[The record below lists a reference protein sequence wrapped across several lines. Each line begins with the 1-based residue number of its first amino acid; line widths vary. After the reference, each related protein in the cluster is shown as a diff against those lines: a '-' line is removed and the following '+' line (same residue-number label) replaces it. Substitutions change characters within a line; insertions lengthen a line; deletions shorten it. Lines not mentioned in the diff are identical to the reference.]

1 MQAISCNCRVAH
13 IWFETLCCVAQAR
26 KGVPVTCQNPKQETR
41 MAGGH
46 RNTLFQRSLA
56 IIGLVALF
64 GVGAAK
70 PSQAES
76 VLTVGMT
83 AGDIPATSG
92 NPDQGFEGFRF
103 VGYNLY
109 DSLALWDLS
118 SRDKPSDIKPG
129 LATSWEVDPNNHKRW
144 IFHLREGVKWHDGCP
159 FTADDVVWNFERV
172 TNEKSPQ
179 FYTVQMALSRT
190 YVTNFD
196 SVEKLDDHTVAIN
209 TKFVESLF
217 PYSMSY
223 FLMVSPCRAKEL
235 KYDWGAYAEHP
246 SGTGPYKFD
255 RMVAHERLEMVP
267 NKDYW
272 DKTRVPKQ
280 DRLVLLPMPE
290 AATRAAALLTGQV
303 NFIEAPA
310 PDTIPRLKSAGM
322 QIVTNKYPHNW
333 PYILNFVRGPMTDI
347 RVRRAANYA
356 LNRSEFVEMLGGLA
370 IEEYATMPPG
380 TPYYGNPVKYEY
392 NPDKAKALLKE
403 AGCLPCKITLAIST
417 SGSGQM
423 QPLPMN
429 ELAKSQLEE
438 VGFQVDLKV
447 MDWNSL
453 IEIGRSGV
461 PKYPEIDGY
470 NGSRALLDPM
480 SALIK
485 PVWKVH
491 WSPAGSNWGHYYNPD
506 VETLV
511 NDILN
516 EFDPAKRLVLL
527 TKLHEKENDEA
538 LMIWVVHDL
547 NPRALSPKL
556 SGFVQAQNWFQDL
569 TPIVVSP

>member
-1 MQAISCNCRVAH
+1 MVRHNAAMP
-13 IWFETLCCVAQAR
+13 R
-26 KGVPVTCQNPKQETR
+26 KWR
-41 MAGGH
+41 AAGFAAAFSI
-46 RNTLFQRSLA
+46 LSPSLA
-56 IIGLVALF
+56 A
-64 GVGAAK
+64 
-70 PSQAES
+70 AES
-76 VLTVGMT
+76 VVTVGMT
-83 AGDIPATSG
+83 AGDIPATTG

-109 DSLALWDLS
+109 DSMVLWDLS
-118 SRDKPSDIKPG
+118 QRDKPSDIKPG
-129 LATSWEVDPNNHKRW
+129 LATSWEVDPGNHKRW

-159 FTADDVVWNFERV
+159 FTADDVVWNFGRV
-172 TNEKSPQ
+172 ADPKSPQ

-196 SVEKLDDHTVAIN
+196 SIEKIDDHTVAIN

-223 FLMVSPCRAKEL
+223 LLMVSPCRAQAL

-246 SGTGPYKFD
+246 SGTGPYRFD
-255 RMVAHERLEMVP
+255 KMVAHERLEMVP
-267 NKDYW
+267 NNDYW
-272 DKTRVPKQ
+272 DKSRVPKQ
-280 DRLVLLPMPE
+280 DRLVLIPMPE

-310 PDTIPRLKSAGM
+310 PDTIPRLKAAGM
-322 QIVTNKYPHNW
+322 QIITNKYPHNW
-333 PYILNFVRGPMTDI
+333 PYILNFVRGPFTDI

-380 TPYYGNPVKYEY
+380 TPYYGNPIKYEF
-392 NPDKAKALLKE
+392 DQAKAKALLKE
-403 AGCLPCKITLAIST
+403 AGCMPCKITLAIST

-429 ELAKSQLEE
+429 ELVKSQLEE
-438 VGFQVDLKV
+438 VGFQVELKV

-453 IEIGRSGV
+453 TEVGRSGV

-491 WSPAGSNWGHYYNPD
+491 WSPAGSNWGHYSNPD

-511 NDILN
+511 EQILN
-516 EFDPAKRLVLL
+516 EFDPDKRLALL
-527 TKLHEKENDEA
+527 TRLHEKENDEA

-556 SGFVQAQNWFQDL
+556 TGFVQAQNWFQDL
-569 TPIVVSP
+569 TPIKVSP

>member
-1 MQAISCNCRVAH
+1 MADWPMKTC
-13 IWFETLCCVAQAR
+13 AR
-26 KGVPVTCQNPKQETR
+26 YILLTALLLAFVPAR
-41 MAGGH
+41 
-46 RNTLFQRSLA
+46 
-56 IIGLVALF
+56 
-64 GVGAAK
+64 
-70 PSQAES
+70 AES
-76 VLTVGMT
+76 VVTVGMT

-109 DSLALWDLS
+109 DGLALWDLS
-118 SRDKPSDIKPG
+118 KRDSPSDIKPG

-159 FTADDVVWNFERV
+159 FTADDVVWNYGRV
-172 TNEKSPQ
+172 ADQKAPQ
-179 FYTVQMALSRT
+179 FYTVQMAYTRT
-190 YVTNFD
+190 YVTNVE
-196 SVEKLDDHTVAIN
+196 SVEKLDDHTVAFT

-223 FLMVSPCRAKEL
+223 FLMVSPCRAQAL

-246 SGTGPYKFD
+246 SGTGPYRFD
-255 RMVAHERLEMVP
+255 RMVAHERLELVP

-272 DKTRVPKQ
+272 DRTRIAKH

-290 AATRAAALLTGQV
+290 ASTRAAALITGQV

-310 PDTIPRLKSAGM
+310 PDTIPRLKAAGM
-322 QIVTNKYPHNW
+322 QIVSNKYPHNW
-333 PYILNFVRGPMTDI
+333 PYTLNFVRGPFTDI

-356 LNRSEFVEMLGGLA
+356 LNRADFVEMLDGLA

-380 TPYYGNPVKYEY
+380 SPDYGNPVRYEY
-392 NPDKAKALLKE
+392 NPGKARALLKE

-429 ELAKSQLEE
+429 ELVKSQLEE
-438 VGFQVDLKV
+438 VGFQIDLKV

-453 IEIGRSGV
+453 IEVARSGV
-461 PKYPEIDGY
+461 VKYPEIDGY
-470 NGSRALLDPM
+470 NGSRALLDPL

-506 VETLV
+506 VEALV

-516 EFDPAKRLVLL
+516 EFDPAKRMVLL

-556 SGFVQAQNWFQDL
+556 TGFVQAQNWFQDM
-569 TPIVVSP
+569 TPIVVHP

>member
-1 MQAISCNCRVAH
+1 
-13 IWFETLCCVAQAR
+13 
-26 KGVPVTCQNPKQETR
+26 
-41 MAGGH
+41 MAGGP
-46 RNTLFQRSLA
+46 RTRFLQRSL
-56 IIGLVALF
+56 VAL
-64 GVGAAK
+64 GIATLLAGASL
-70 PSQAES
+70 PVSAES

-83 AGDIPATSG
+83 AGDIPATTG

-159 FTADDVVWNFERV
+159 FTADDVVWNFGRV
-172 TNEKSPQ
+172 ADPKAPQ

-196 SVEKLDDHTVAIN
+196 SVEKIDDHTVAIT

-223 FLMVSPCRAKEL
+223 LLMVSPCRAQAL

-246 SGTGPYKFD
+246 SGTGPYKYD

-272 DKTRVPKQ
+272 DKARVPKQ

-290 AATRAAALLTGQV
+290 AATRAAALMTGQV

-310 PDTIPRLKSAGM
+310 PDTIPRLKAAGM

-392 NPDKAKALLKE
+392 NPEKAKALLKE

-453 IEIGRSGV
+453 IEVGRSGV
-461 PKYPEIDGY
+461 AKYPEIDGY

-506 VETLV
+506 VEALV
-511 NDILN
+511 DQILN
-516 EFDPAKRLVLL
+516 EFDPDKRMVLL

-556 SGFVQAQNWFQDL
+556 TGFVQAQNWFQDL
-569 TPIVVSP
+569 TPIVVNP

>member
-1 MQAISCNCRVAH
+1 MGRHPLARPMRCLAASLIAVAAYAIPHQSA
-13 IWFETLCCVAQAR
+13 AQ
-26 KGVPVTCQNPKQETR
+26 GVV
-41 MAGGH
+41 
-46 RNTLFQRSLA
+46 
-56 IIGLVALF
+56 
-64 GVGAAK
+64 
-70 PSQAES
+70 
-76 VLTVGMT
+76 TVGMT
-83 AGDIPATSG
+83 AGDIPATTG

-109 DSLALWDLS
+109 DSLVLWDLS
-118 SRDKPSDIKPG
+118 KRDKPSDIKPG

-144 IFHLREGVKWHDGCP
+144 IFHLREGVKWHDGSP
-159 FTADDVVWNFERV
+159 FTADDVVWNFGRV
-172 TNEKSPQ
+172 ADPKSPQ

-190 YVTNFD
+190 YVTNFE
-196 SVEKLDDHTVAIN
+196 SVEKLDDHTIAIN

-223 FLMVSPCRAKEL
+223 LLMISPSRAKEL

-255 RMVAHERLEMVP
+255 KMVAHERLEMVP

-272 DKTRVPKQ
+272 DKDRVPKQ

-310 PDTIPRLKSAGM
+310 PDTIPRLKAAGM
-322 QIVTNKYPHNW
+322 QIITNQYPHNW

-356 LNRSEFVEMLGGLA
+356 LNRSEFVELLGGLA

-380 TPYYGNPVKYEY
+380 TPYYGNPVKYEF
-392 NPDKAKALLKE
+392 NQAKARALLKE
-403 AGCLPCKITLAIST
+403 AGCVPCKITLAIST

-429 ELAKSQLEE
+429 ELVKAQLED

-453 IEIGRSGV
+453 IEVGRSGV
-461 PKYPEIDGY
+461 DKYPEIDGY
-470 NGSRALLDPM
+470 NGSRALLDPL

-485 PVWKVH
+485 PVWKFH
-491 WSPAGSNWGHYYNPD
+491 WAPAGSNWGHYYNPD
-506 VETLV
+506 VEALV
-511 NDILN
+511 NEILN

-569 TPIVVSP
+569 TPIRVAP